1 MDLMQT
7 IITSVVQGL
16 SEFLPISSSGH
27 LIITSSL
34 YKTFTG
40 AELTSGG
47 NQEVFYDIM
56 LHIGTL
62 VAVVIYFWGDL
73 VNIFKSFFR
82 AVKEKSFDN
91 NPEAMMVPYV
101 ALGTIVTIAF
111 ALPFKDFFES
121 LVSNPKGVGFFLLLT
136 AFVLWFTEFYSQ
148 KHPRDNKLT
157 WKKAVLIGLFQGFA
171 VTPGLSR
178 SGSTIAAGLL
188 CGMDRVKS
196 ARYSFLLS
204 IPVILLAALYH
215 CIEVTGFEELK
226 TFNWGLILLGSVL
239 AAVVGYACIK
249 YFLIFLGKYS
259 LNFFAAYCVVVGLFA
274 ILYFK

>member
-1 MDLMQT
+1 MDLIQT
-7 IITSVVQGL
+7 LITSVVQGL

-27 LIITSSL
+27 LVIVSSL

-40 AELTSGG
+40 AELASGG

-56 LHIGTL
+56 LHIGTI
-62 VAVVIYFWGDL
+62 VAVVLYFREDL
-73 VNIFKSFFR
+73 VNIFKSFFK
-82 AVKEKSFDN
+82 AIKEKSFDN
-91 NPEAMMVPYV
+91 NQEAMIIPYV
-101 ALGTIVTIAF
+101 ALGTLMTVLIAYP
-111 ALPFKDFFES
+111 LKDFFES
-121 LVSNPKGVGFFLLLT
+121 LVTNPHRVGFFLLLT
-136 AFVLWFTEFYSQ
+136 AFVLWFTEYYSQ

-157 WKKAVLIGLFQGFA
+157 WKKALVIGLFQGFA
-171 VTPGLSR
+171 VAPGLSR

-204 IPVILLAALYH
+204 IPIIVLAALYH
-215 CIEVTGFEELK
+215 CVEVTGLSELR
-226 TFNWGLILLGSVL
+226 TFNWGLILLGSFI

-259 LNFFAAYCVVVGLFA
+259 LNFFAAYCVLAGVFA
-274 ILYFK
+274 ILFFK